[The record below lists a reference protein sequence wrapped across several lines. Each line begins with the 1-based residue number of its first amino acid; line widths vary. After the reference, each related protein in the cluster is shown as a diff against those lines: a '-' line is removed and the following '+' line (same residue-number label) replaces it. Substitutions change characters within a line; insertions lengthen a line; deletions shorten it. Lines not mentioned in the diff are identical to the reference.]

1 MIGTMAAVTEG
12 ASAGSPP
19 ALGTRVSFLLSQ
31 LGLQSARTFA
41 AGLAPLGLNPNR
53 FGLLIHVARAE
64 GQSQQQLAETLGI
77 HRNAM
82 VSLIDDLEARGLVE
96 RRRHPSDR
104 RAYAIHLTERAREL
118 LPEASLVADEQEAS
132 LLADLAEDERRT
144 LRDLLSRLS
153 AGSGQ
158 RADVHPG
165 YREPTSPEI

>member
-1 MIGTMAAVTEG
+1 MGTVTE
-12 ASAGSPP
+12 SAGSPQ

-31 LGLQSARTFA
+31 LGAQSARTFA

-53 FGLLIHVARAE
+53 FGLLVHVARAE
-64 GQSQQQLAETLGI
+64 GQSQQRLAETLGI

-104 RAYAIHLTERAREL
+104 RAYAIHLTEQAREI
-118 LPEASLVADEQEAS
+118 LPEASRVADKQEAR

-144 LRDLLSRLS
+144 LRDLLSRLG

-165 YREPTSPEI
+165 YRAPASPET